1 MNVDGQ
7 DKPRHDYGKKD
18 LAALKP
24 AVGVVIPAL
33 NAAATLPA
41 TLAALE
47 AGRGVFDLDFV
58 VADGGS
64 GDATVAC
71 ARDAGAQVIDAPR
84 GRGPQLSA
92 GADNVSGDWLV
103 FLHADT
109 VLEPGWADA
118 LAGFMARPE
127 ASNQAAYFRFALDD
141 SHPGARR
148 IERWVARR
156 CRWFALPYG
165 DQGLV
170 LSRGLYGKAGGFR
183 PMPLMEDVDLVRRI
197 ARLRGRDALIGLDG
211 VARTYA
217 VRYRRGGYWRRP
229 LRNMFCL
236 VLYFLGV
243 PPSAIMK
250 IYR

>member
-1 MNVDGQ
+1 M
-7 DKPRHDYGKKD
+7 

-24 AVGVVIPAL
+24 AVGIVIPAL

-47 AGRGVFDLDFV
+47 EGRGVFDLDVV

-64 GDATVAC
+64 VDATVAV
-71 ARDAGAQVIDAPR
+71 ARDTGARMIDAPR
-84 GRGPQLSA
+84 GRGTQLAA
-92 GADNVSGDWLV
+92 GADAAAGDWLM

-109 VLEPGWADA
+109 VFEPGWAEV
-118 LAGFMARPE
+118 LAGFMARSDAKDE
-127 ASNQAAYFRFALDD
+127 AAYFLFALDD
-141 SHPGARR
+141 HYPGARR

-170 LSRGLYGKAGGFR
+170 LSRALYARVGGFR
-183 PMPLMEDVDLVRRI
+183 PIPLMEDVDLVRRI
-197 ARLRGRDALIGLDG
+197 ARTEGRGALVGLDAA
-211 VARTYA
+211 ARTSA
-217 VRYRRGGYWRRP
+217 ARYRRGGYWRRP
-229 LRNMFCL
+229 LRNLFCL
-236 VLYFLGV
+236 GLYFLGV
-243 PPSAIMK
+243 PPRVIER